1 MNGPEIAAAFMQQ
14 NDKRTW
20 KARNVNRA
28 RNTGAGD
35 VVHFESSGGMVSLM
49 YYVESG
55 RFAVKFN
62 KFHGAWGDYIK
73 AIARSLF
80 VVLNTLKSAGLPFDA
95 PPTLAGMVIEAT
107 TTDDNTTYVRW
118 PGTGENLF
126 GNRGTAYTQ
135 VHDEIDAAPLDAG
148 ELGEHLQAAGFQ
160 QVQPEGLPEGV
171 SMFVGTRPVD
181 NEDDEPGKLP
191 PVL

>member
-1 MNGPEIAAAFMQQ
+1 MTGAEIAAAFMQQ

-20 KARNVNRA
+20 KARSVNRA
-28 RNTGAGD
+28 RNSATGD
-35 VVHFESSGGMVSLM
+35 VVHFESQGGMVSLM
-49 YYVESG
+49 YYVETG

-107 TTDDNTTYVRW
+107 TTDDNLTHVRW
-118 PGTGENLF
+118 PGSTDAPPVEPQLDESLTAIGLQ
-126 GNRGTAYTQ
+126 RVPGT
-135 VHDEIDAAPLDAG
+135 
-148 ELGEHLQAAGFQ
+148 
-160 QVQPEGLPEGV
+160 PEGIDV
-171 SMFVGTRPVD
+171 YT
-181 NEDDEPGKLP
+181 PGGLP

>member
-1 MNGPEIAAAFMQQ
+1 MTGAEIAAAFMQQ

-20 KARNVNRA
+20 KARSVNRA

-35 VVHFESSGGMVSLM
+35 VVHFESTGGMVSLM
-49 YYVESG
+49 YYVENG

-95 PPTLAGMVIEAT
+95 PPTLAGMLIECT
-107 TTDDNTTYVRW
+107 TTDDNLTYVRW
-118 PGTGENLF
+118 PGTAPEQDRQTLCNDSSCGWSVPHVMGVEGCRFAADML
-126 GNRGTAYTQ
+126 A
-135 VHDEIDAAPLDAG
+135 ESAAPLPD
-148 ELGEHLQAAGFQ
+148 
-160 QVQPEGLPEGV
+160 
-171 SMFVGTRPVD
+171 
-181 NEDDEPGKLP
+181 
-191 PVL
+191 VL

>member
-1 MNGPEIAAAFMQQ
+1 MTGAEIAAAFMTQ

-20 KARNVNRA
+20 RARSVNRA
-28 RNTGAGD
+28 RNSGAGD
-35 VVHFESSGGMVSLM
+35 VVHFESAGGMVSLL
-49 YYVESG
+49 YNVQDG

-95 PPTLAGMVIEAT
+95 PATLAGMVIECT
-107 TTDDNTTYVRW
+107 TTDDNLTHVRW
-118 PGTGENLF
+118 PGMPAASLDTDDL
-126 GNRGTAYTQ
+126 GT
-135 VHDEIDAAPLDAG
+135 
-148 ELGEHLQAAGFQ
+148 HLEAAGFARTH
-160 QVQPEGLPEGV
+160 VEGLPEGV
-171 SMFVGTRPVD
+171 DMFV
-181 NEDDEPGKLP
+181 GKLP